1 MIARTVLAIVA
12 AAVAFLG
19 VHLVLAVA
27 AAVIAVTLAVLGFK
41 IAVIVADC
49 GWRVQPCRRRFA
61 W

>member
-1 MIARTVLAIVA
+1 MTARVLAAILA
-12 AAVAFLG
+12 AAVALLG

-27 AAVIAVTLAVLGFK
+27 AAVIAVALAVLGFK
-41 IAVIVADC
+41 IAVTVADC